1 MMRLGKKIFIG
12 LFLLV
17 LVLIIE
23 KYTDIDLLIQ
33 DRAYDFMHHEW
44 LIDEYTH
51 DKLGI
56 IFYKGIKYF
65 DMILGIL
72 LFISFLLSFIIV
84 DFKQIRKP
92 VLVLLLSLTIVPFII
107 ASAKEVT
114 NVYCPKQLAMYDGDK
129 PFVRIVDHYPADF
142 KQDKPGRCFPAAHAT
157 AGFALMALYFCFND
171 KKAKIAGLSVGIT
184 LGWIAGLYQM
194 FRGQHFFSHTVFS
207 MIASFMII
215 MLIDYVINK
224 RWRHETI

>member
-1 MMRLGKKIFIG
+1 MMKLGKKIFIG

-33 DRAYDFMHHEW
+33 DRAYDFMYHEW
-44 LIDEYTH
+44 LIDEYKH

-65 DMILGIL
+65 DMVLGIL
-72 LFISFLLSFIIV
+72 LFISLLLSFIII

-92 VLVLLLSLTIVPFII
+92 VLILLLSLAIVPFMI

-114 NVYCPKQLAMYDGDK
+114 NVYCPKQLAMYDGVE
-129 PFVRIVDHYPADF
+129 PFVRIIDNYPVGF
-142 KQDKPGRCFPAAHAT
+142 KQKRPGRCFPAAHAT
-157 AGFALMALYFCFND
+157 AGFALMALYFCFDD
-171 KKAKIAGLSVGIT
+171 KKSKMMGLFTGAS

-194 FRGQHFFSHTVFS
+194 LRGQHFFSHTVFS

-224 RWRHETI
+224 RWRYEIV